1 VYSNPIY
8 YILLTTSFI
17 SFCIWIYNIREA
29 KKINNI
35 QLVDITTVD
44 NKGYWMYNNKLYCGD
59 IQNNSINGKDVIEIN
74 TFGMTPK
81 EVQDMVRNFR

>member
-1 VYSNPIY
+1 
-8 YILLTTSFI
+8 
-17 SFCIWIYNIREA
+17 
-29 KKINNI
+29 
-35 QLVDITTVD
+35 
-44 NKGYWMYNNKLYCGD
+44 MYNNKLYCGD